1 MPIQL
6 RLAFPQPVTTA
17 MVHTNWSYS
26 RSLLFASCPRAFYF
40 ELRRQTFDEVGE
52 RIATR
57 DLSLKALVGLAVHR
71 SIELE
76 IEKWASH
83 GSIDVQRAQD
93 HAESFLSEIW
103 SDAPHTVIEIA
114 NGMEVEPDTPRRLV
128 HRSKRLLR
136 DFFRLSWPHFSA
148 LDYRAHE
155 KGSRFTVGG
164 REISVRIDFC
174 GQDSARRLV
183 IADWKTGSVPAI
195 GPGALQLGIYGL
207 WAHHALKYRV
217 GQIRT
222 ALVNLST
229 SEIVRHDLTS
239 GDLAR
244 AKAVAFSE
252 LRTWEGLSQ
261 VEDFPAIAERGKCIS
276 CPFLRRCS
284 EGRQAVDASS
294 GIDSSGMARM
304 TSDE

>member
-1 MPIQL
+1 
-6 RLAFPQPVTTA
+6 
-17 MVHTNWSYS
+17 MVRTNWSYS

-40 ELRRQTFDEVGE
+40 DVHRHNLGEGGNRIVTDGHSLRT
-52 RIATR
+52 
-57 DLSLKALVGLAVHR
+57 LVGLAVHR

-76 IEKWASH
+76 IERWASQE
-83 GSIDVQRAQD
+83 SIDVQRAQN

-103 SDAPHTVIEIA
+103 SDAPHRIIEIA
-114 NGMEVEPDTPRRLV
+114 NGMEVESDTPKRLV

-148 LDYRAHE
+148 LDYRVHE
-155 KGSRFTVGG
+155 RSSRFRVDG

-174 GQDSARRLV
+174 AEDSARRLV
-183 IADWKTGSVPAI
+183 IADWKTGSVPAFA
-195 GPGALQLGIYGL
+195 PGALQLGIYGL

-217 GQIRT
+217 NQIRT

-252 LRTWEGLSQ
+252 LRTWEGLNQ
-261 VEDFPAIAERGKCIS
+261 VEDFPAIVEISKCIS
-276 CPFLRRCS
+276 CPFLGGCP
-284 EGRQAVDASS
+284 EGREAVDAAS
-294 GIDSSGMARM
+294 GIDSSSLARM
-304 TSDE
+304 